1 MSPPASVIRPSLR
14 RRLVSMLGGATLL
27 AALVAGAVS
36 FVLAYVEAR
45 EFQDDTLRQIA
56 RLAGRGRGVPA
67 GGGAGGRSVRAAS
80 TLDDP
85 ESLISVIRLPD
96 DPRPAWLTGTLA
108 VPGFHTLDTQ
118 AGRLRVFL
126 LKESAGRAVVV
137 TQPTDSRDELAIN
150 SALRALIPLLLLL
163 PLMVWLIARLVR
175 SGLSPVTELAMHLD
189 AQAAGQPQPLPE
201 RDLPE
206 EMAPFVQAINRLLAR
221 ISGLLGQQRR
231 FVADAA
237 HELRT
242 PLAALSIQAQN
253 LGRAKSR
260 EEMAERLGPLLDGIG
275 RARKLA
281 GQLLS
286 LARLQAGEAA
296 LTPVEVNPLAR
307 ELLAELMPLAEAKNI
322 DLGLDETAVI
332 GLDATPDGLRLM
344 IVNGLENAIK
354 YTPAGGEVT
363 LRLRVEED
371 QAVIEVID
379 NGPGIP
385 DEERERVF
393 APFHRRPGAGG
404 EGSGLGLTIA
414 REAAAS
420 FGGELSLRTRP
431 DGAGTVF
438 CYHQARR
445 REGRDAGG

>member
-1 MSPPASVIRPSLR
+1 MNPPAAVVRPSLR
-14 RRLVSMLGGATLL
+14 RRLVLMLGVATLL

-36 FVLAYVEAR
+36 FVLAYAEAR

-56 RLAGRGRGVPA
+56 RLAGRVRGVSA
-67 GGGAGGRSVRAAS
+67 GPDRRSARASA

-96 DPRPAWLTGTLA
+96 DPRPAWLTGALA
-108 VPGFHTLDTQ
+108 TPGFHTLDTQ

-126 LKESAGRAVVV
+126 LQGSSGRAVVV

-163 PLMVWLIARLVR
+163 PLMAWLIARLVR
-175 SGLSPVTELAMHLD
+175 SGLLPVTELAGHLD

-253 LGRAKSR
+253 LGQAKSR

-275 RARKLA
+275 RARKLT

-286 LARLQAGEAA
+286 LARLQAGGAA
-296 LTPVEVNPLAR
+296 LTLVEVNPLAR

-322 DLGLDETAVI
+322 DLGLDETAAV
-332 GLDATPDGLRLM
+332 GLAATPEGLRLM

-363 LRLRVEED
+363 LRLRVEDE

-393 APFHRRPGAGG
+393 APFHRRPGAAG
-404 EGSGLGLTIA
+404 EGSGLGLAIA
-414 REAAAS
+414 REAADS
-420 FGGELSLRTRP
+420 LGGELGLRPRP

-438 CYHQARR
+438 SYRQARR
-445 REGRDAGG
+445 REGRVAGV

>member
-1 MSPPASVIRPSLR
+1 MNPPAAVVRPSLR
-14 RRLVSMLGGATLL
+14 RRLVLMLGVATLL

-36 FVLAYVEAR
+36 FVLAYAEAR

-56 RLAGRGRGVPA
+56 RLAGRVRGVSA
-67 GGGAGGRSVRAAS
+67 GPDRRSARASA

-96 DPRPAWLTGTLA
+96 DPRPAWLTGALA
-108 VPGFHTLDTQ
+108 TPGFHTLDTQ

-126 LKESAGRAVVV
+126 LQGSSGRAVVV

-163 PLMVWLIARLVR
+163 PLMAWLIARLVR
-175 SGLSPVTELAMHLD
+175 SGLLPVTELAGHLD

-253 LGRAKSR
+253 LGQAKSR

-275 RARKLA
+275 RARKLT

-286 LARLQAGEAA
+286 LARLQAGGAA
-296 LTPVEVNPLAR
+296 LTLVEVNPLAR

-322 DLGLDETAVI
+322 DLGLDETAAI

-354 YTPAGGEVT
+354 YTQAGGEVT
-363 LRLRVEED
+363 LRLRVEDD

-393 APFHRRPGAGG
+393 APFHRRPGAAG
-404 EGSGLGLTIA
+404 EGSGLGLAIA
-414 REAAAS
+414 REAADS
-420 FGGELSLRTRP
+420 LGGELGLRPRP

-438 CYHQARR
+438 SYRQARR
-445 REGRDAGG
+445 REGRVAGV